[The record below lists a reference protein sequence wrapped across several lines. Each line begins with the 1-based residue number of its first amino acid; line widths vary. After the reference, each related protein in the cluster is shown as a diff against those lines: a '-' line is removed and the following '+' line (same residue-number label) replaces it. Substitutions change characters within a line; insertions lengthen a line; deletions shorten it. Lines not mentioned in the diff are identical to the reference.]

1 MSQSNTPAD
10 PGAESSVDTGH
21 LFDEFQ
27 AVSREAWEQKIRKDL
42 KLETDAG
49 YEKRILW
56 RTAEGFV
63 IQPFYDAADLNGLE
77 SPDAEPGRFP
87 FLRGRSGADNRWE
100 IREEIYDADPAVA
113 NRRALAALEA
123 GVDSVCFVIAA
134 EGGRMRGVDLTGDVA
149 AAFQTLLAGVWL
161 DAAPIHFRAGAAA
174 PLIVALLHAEV
185 QRQKL
190 DPARI
195 FGTVDYDP
203 MRELAEAG
211 ELDTAAAFATAAA
224 LIQFTRENL
233 PGLRPLA
240 VSDHAPHNAGAGIVE
255 SLALSLAAGNEM
267 LAGLSLAR
275 DADGAPASA
284 PGLLEVCGAL
294 SFDVSISSN
303 YFMEIARLR
312 AARLLWSRIV
322 LEYAA
327 AASNAT
333 ATSGAFE

>member
-190 DPARI
+190 DPRADFWNRRLRSDARV
-195 FGTVDYDP
+195 GRSGRTGY
-203 MRELAEAG
+203 R
-211 ELDTAAAFATAAA
+211 
-224 LIQFTRENL
+224 R
-233 PGLRPLA
+233 GLRHGRRPDSIHPGKSAGPSPPRRIRSRAAQRRSGNRRIPRA
-240 VSDHAPHNAGAGIVE
+240 VAGGRQRNAGRAQPCPRRGRSPPRPRPACWKSV
-255 SLALSLAAGNEM
+255 
-267 LAGLSLAR
+267 AR
-275 DADGAPASA
+275 
-284 PGLLEVCGAL
+284 
-294 SFDVSISSN
+294 
-303 YFMEIARLR
+303 
-312 AARLLWSRIV
+312 
-322 LEYAA
+322 
-327 AASNAT
+327 
-333 ATSGAFE
+333 